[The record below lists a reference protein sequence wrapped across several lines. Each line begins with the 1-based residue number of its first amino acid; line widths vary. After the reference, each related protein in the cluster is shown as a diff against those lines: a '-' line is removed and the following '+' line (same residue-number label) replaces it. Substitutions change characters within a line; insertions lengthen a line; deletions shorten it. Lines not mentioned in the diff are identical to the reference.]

1 MTPAR
6 SMRALS
12 ESRNGAVTG
21 LPAGFPTIP
30 EENRFMKEQ
39 ASTIIRLG
47 PEDAGDLA
55 ALERLCFSTFWDE
68 ARYRNLLASARP
80 VNDAFGDFSAFG
92 LRAHDASLAAFAVLG
107 VNPEEVEI
115 YNIAVRPDLRHTGLG
130 KALLWG
136 VLESARIRGIGRAVL
151 EVRVGNA
158 PALGLYRT
166 LGFSECGRRK
176 AYYADTGEDALVL
189 CLTLAENKI

>member
-55 ALERLCFSTFWDE
+55 ALE
-68 ARYRNLLASARP
+68 ARP